1 MAYESD
7 ETGRDEIYIASFP
20 DAKRRLQVTSDG
32 GAFPQWGPDGRELFY
47 LSGDGMLSVVGVKN
61 GAEGLEASAPQ
72 QLFHLTAIS
81 AIASP
86 YEVSPDG
93 KKILV
98 NEAQP
103 ITELDVVL
111 NWPSL
116 LRGHAG
122 Q

>member
-1 MAYESD
+1 
-7 ETGRDEIYIASFP
+7 
-20 DAKRRLQVTSDG
+20 
-32 GAFPQWGPDGRELFY
+32 
-47 LSGDGMLSVVGVKN
+47 MLSVVGLKN
-61 GAEGLEASAPQ
+61 GAEGLEASLPQ
-72 QLFHLTAIS
+72 ALFPLTAIS